1 MDTKVNRQD
10 EEIIQELDFLLSM
23 DVLQEA
29 EELEI
34 DLQDSEESED
44 EEKDEQEM

>member
-1 MDTKVNRQD
+1 MGPKNSPQSQD
-10 EEIIQELDFLLSM
+10 EEMINELDFLLSM

-34 DLQDSEESED
+34 DFQDSSED
-44 EEKDEQEM
+44 EELL